1 MTEREPQTY
10 ANHAQSIPGFHR
22 GVLGILALNLIV
34 TIVATVKAPG
44 FFTAWSVV
52 LALGLV
58 GLAWYVRAFP
68 LRAQDRVIRL
78 EERLRLSQVLPEPL
92 RARIPE
98 LTPAQLIALRFA
110 PDAELESLVEE
121 VLQGRLSNAEI
132 KKRIKVWR
140 PDTFRV

>member
-1 MTEREPQTY
+1 MTHDDPQTY
-10 ANHAQSIPGFHR
+10 ANHARTVLGFHR
-22 GVLGILALNLIV
+22 GVIGILALNLVV
-34 TIVATVKAPG
+34 TIAATVKAPG

-78 EERLRLSQVLPEPL
+78 EERLRLAEVLPEPL
-92 RARIPE
+92 RGRIPE
-98 LTPAQLIALRFA
+98 LAPAQLIALRFA
-110 PDAELESLVEE
+110 PDDELPSLVEQA
-121 VLQGRLSNAEI
+121 LQGRLSNDEI

-140 PDTFRV
+140 PDTFR